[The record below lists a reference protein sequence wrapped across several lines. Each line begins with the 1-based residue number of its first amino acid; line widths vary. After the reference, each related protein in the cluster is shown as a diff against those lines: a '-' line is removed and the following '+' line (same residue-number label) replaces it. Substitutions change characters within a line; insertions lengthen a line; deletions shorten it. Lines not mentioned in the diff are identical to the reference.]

1 MGWALHDT
9 SFCYQ
14 MSIQAFTVNN
24 MHNKRSKSLKRKL
37 RQMAEIAYER
47 ELTTASEAL
56 LQEFQRWKD
65 KKIHVFELNDRIH
78 EFHHGISRELY
89 NRYSGNEMAMSLGVA
104 SALHRGILSRE
115 EVGED
120 VFLSV
125 EGITKALSAH
135 D

>member
-1 MGWALHDT
+1 MP
-9 SFCYQ
+9 
-14 MSIQAFTVNN
+14 NN
-24 MHNKRSKSLKRKL
+24 PSKNLKKKL
-37 RQMAEIAYER
+37 RQMAGIAYER

-56 LQEFQRWKD
+56 LQEFQRWRNKEID
-65 KKIHVFELNDRIH
+65 VFELNDRIH
-78 EFHHGISRELY
+78 EFQHGISRELC
-89 NRYSGNEMAMSLGVA
+89 NRYSGNEMIIAWCVA

-125 EGITKALSAH
+125 EGNTVALSSH

>member
-1 MGWALHDT
+1 MP
-9 SFCYQ
+9 
-14 MSIQAFTVNN
+14 NN
-24 MHNKRSKSLKRKL
+24 RSKNLKKKL
-37 RQMAEIAYER
+37 RQMAGIAYER

-56 LQEFQRWKD
+56 LQEFQRWENKEID
-65 KKIHVFELNDRIH
+65 VFELNDRIY

-89 NRYSGNEMAMSLGVA
+89 NRYSGNEMAIAFGVA

-120 VFLSV
+120 VFLSID
-125 EGITKALSAH
+125 GNTSALSSL

>member
-1 MGWALHDT
+1 
-9 SFCYQ
+9 
-14 MSIQAFTVNN
+14 
-24 MHNKRSKSLKRKL
+24 
-37 RQMAEIAYER
+37 MAGIAYER

-56 LQEFQRWKD
+56 LQEFQRWKNNEID
-65 KKIHVFELNDRIH
+65 VFELNDRIH
-78 EFHHGISRELY
+78 EFYHGISRELH
-89 NRYSGNEMAMSLGVA
+89 NRYSGNGTIIAWCVA

-125 EGITKALSAH
+125 EGNTVVLSSH